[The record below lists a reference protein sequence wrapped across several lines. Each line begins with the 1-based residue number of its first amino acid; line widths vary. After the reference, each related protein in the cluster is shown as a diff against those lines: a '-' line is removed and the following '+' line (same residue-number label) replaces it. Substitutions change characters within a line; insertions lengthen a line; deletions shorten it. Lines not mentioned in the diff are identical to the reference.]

1 MFKEKGNILEYLIFV
16 VSTIVKEVPPI
27 DSSVLDNH
35 FDMGDLALMAAEK
48 S

>member
-1 MFKEKGNILEYLIFV
+1 MR
-16 VSTIVKEVPPI
+16 EVPPI
-27 DSSVLDNH
+27 DSSVLDNL

>member
-1 MFKEKGNILEYLIFV
+1 MR
-16 VSTIVKEVPPI
+16 EVPPI
-27 DSSVLDNH
+27 DSSVLDNP